1 MKRRTKLALGF
12 TVAAISFASLMAFTE
27 RGRHFRHYGNHHCEY
42 DRNND
47 WRGGEDANN
56 YNPVSKPEN
65 KTAGADSAKSDR

>member
-42 DRNND
+42 DKNND
-47 WRGGEDANN
+47 
-56 YNPVSKPEN
+56 
-65 KTAGADSAKSDR
+65 